1 MFLSL
6 EIICCYTLYVTLS
19 ARSARHSSSKTIWI
33 VQNPGYLQLHFI
45 RCFGLLFFQEL
56 PDMLYIFKIT
66 QVCHIAKVTRLI
78 SAAAQKLIS
87 DVAYDALQVTGWPE
101 PGNLLG

>member
-1 MFLSL
+1 MLLCPPVPHGILVQRLFGLFRIQVIFSYILFGALDYYSFKNFL
-6 EIICCYTLYVTLS
+6 ICC
-19 ARSARHSSSKTIWI
+19 
-33 VQNPGYLQLHFI
+33 
-45 RCFGLLFFQEL
+45 
-56 PDMLYIFKIT
+56 IFKIA

-101 PGNLLG
+101 HGNLLG